1 MKKGLGGLVTNSVG
15 QNPFSSGKC
24 GRYKPANT
32 LAGSK
37 KQQSSS
43 LTDDKK
49 PNVSGGFLMN
59 SWFGN
64 ISVNM
69 KLGLG
74 FGLVLALTCVLALT
88 GWTSL
93 GGLIDR
99 SNWMSDITQ
108 LNAGL
113 TKLRVVRLQYM
124 LTNGDET
131 AAQNV
136 QTTLESFA
144 AQQQKL
150 INSFKSPENVKLLK
164 EQAAT
169 IAEYQTSLN
178 KMRNAYRTGNSARDS
193 MSVSAET
200 AYNQIESISKRVQQ
214 MDMSEQR
221 FEQFQAITA
230 AKEAFILARYEV
242 RGYTATTNAE
252 TEQKAVGQIDAAIAS
267 LKSLNAQFA
276 ATQQDALRQL
286 ESALTSYRSALM
298 AYKNANTDA
307 VQARKEMTDQ
317 GTTIVALSEQLYQIQ
332 LDRRDAESAQA
343 RTFQLISTLLALL
356 VGVIAA
362 VIITRQITRP
372 LQETLAVVE
381 RIASGDL
388 TQNVTVTRRDELG
401 VLQQGIARMGVTLR
415 DLISGIR
422 DGVTQI
428 ASAAEELSAVTEQT
442 SAGVNSQ
449 KVETDQ
455 VATAMHEMTATVQ
468 EVARNAEEA
477 SQAAAAADG
486 EAREGDKVVNEAIAQ
501 IERLASEVVRSTEAM
516 SVLQQESDKIGSVMD
531 VIKAV
536 AEQTNLLALNAAIEA
551 ARAGEAGRGFAVV
564 ADEVRGLAQRTQKS
578 TEEIEGLVAGLQ
590 NGTQQVSAVMSNSR
604 ALTDSSVALTR
615 KAGASLENI
624 TRTVSNIQSMNQQ
637 IAAAAEQQSA
647 VAEEISRSIINVRD
661 VSEQTAAASDETAA
675 SSVELARLGGQL
687 QQMVSH
693 FRV

>member
-1 MKKGLGGLVTNSVG
+1 
-15 QNPFSSGKC
+15 
-24 GRYKPANT
+24 
-32 LAGSK
+32 
-37 KQQSSS
+37 
-43 LTDDKK
+43 
-49 PNVSGGFLMN
+49 MN

-144 AQQQKL
+144 AQQQAL
-150 INSFKSPENVKLLK
+150 ISKFKSPENVKLLK
-164 EQAAT
+164 QQAAT

-178 KMRNAYRTGNSARDS
+178 KMRNAYRTGNSARDT
-193 MSVSAET
+193 MSANAQAAS
-200 AYNQIESISKRVQQ
+200 NLIDSISQRVQQ
-214 MDMSEQR
+214 MEMSDQR
-221 FEQFQAITA
+221 FEQFQAVTA

-242 RGYTATTNAE
+242 RGYTATSNAE

-267 LKSLNAQFA
+267 LKPLNAQFA

-286 ESALTSYRSALM
+286 ETALTSYRGALM

-590 NGTQQVSAVMSNSR
+590 NGTQQVSAVMNNSR

-647 VAEEISRSIINVRD
+647 VAEEISRSIINMRD

>member
-1 MKKGLGGLVTNSVG
+1 
-15 QNPFSSGKC
+15 
-24 GRYKPANT
+24 
-32 LAGSK
+32 
-37 KQQSSS
+37 
-43 LTDDKK
+43 
-49 PNVSGGFLMN
+49 MN

-108 LNAGL
+108 LNSGL

-136 QTTLESFA
+136 QTTLDGFA

-150 INSFKSPENVKLLK
+150 ISSFKSPENVKLLK

-178 KMRNAYRTGNSARDS
+178 KMRNAYRTGNTARDT
-193 MSVSAET
+193 MSVNAAS
-200 AYNQIESISKRVQQ
+200 AYNLIESIGKRVQQ

-221 FEQFQAITA
+221 FEQFQAISA

-252 TEQKAVGQIDAAIAS
+252 TEQKAIGQIDVAIAS
-267 LKSLNAQFA
+267 LKQLNVHFA
-276 ATQQDALRQL
+276 DTQPDALRQL
-286 ESALTSYRSALM
+286 ETALTNYRSALM
-298 AYKNANTDA
+298 AYKNANSEA

-317 GTTIVALSEQLYQIQ
+317 GATIVTLSEQLYQIQ
-332 LDRRDAESAQA
+332 LDRRDVESAQA

-372 LQETLAVVE
+372 LRETLAVVE

-388 TQNVTVTRRDELG
+388 TQNVTITRRDELG

-449 KVETDQ
+449 KIETDQ

-486 EAREGDKVVNEAIAQ
+486 EAREGDKVVNEAITQ
-501 IERLASEVVRSTEAM
+501 IERLASEVARSTEAM
-516 SVLQQESDKIGSVMD
+516 RVLQQESDKIGSVMD

-590 NGTQQVSAVMSNSR
+590 NGTQQVSAVMNNSR

-615 KAGASLENI
+615 KAGTSLENI

-661 VSEQTAAASDETAA
+661 VSEQTAAASDETAK

>member
-1 MKKGLGGLVTNSVG
+1 
-15 QNPFSSGKC
+15 
-24 GRYKPANT
+24 
-32 LAGSK
+32 
-37 KQQSSS
+37 
-43 LTDDKK
+43 
-49 PNVSGGFLMN
+49 MN

-74 FGLVLALTCVLALT
+74 FGLVLALTCILALT

-108 LNAGL
+108 LNSGL

-136 QTTLESFA
+136 QTTLEGFA
-144 AQQQKL
+144 AQQQAL
-150 INSFKSPENVKLLK
+150 ISKFKSPENVKLLK
-164 EQAAT
+164 QQAAT

-178 KMRNAYRTGNSARDS
+178 KMRNAYRTGNSARDT
-193 MSVSAET
+193 MSVNAQT
-200 AYNQIESISKRVQQ
+200 AYNLIESISQRVQQ
-214 MDMSEQR
+214 MELSDQR
-221 FEQFQAITA
+221 FEQFQAVTA

-242 RGYTATTNAE
+242 RGYTATSNAD

-267 LKSLNAQFA
+267 LKPLNAQFA

-286 ESALTSYRSALM
+286 ETALTSYRSALM
-298 AYKNANTDA
+298 AYKNANTEA

-356 VGVIAA
+356 VGIIAA

-372 LQETLAVVE
+372 LRETLAVVE

-449 KVETDQ
+449 KIETDQ

-590 NGTQQVSAVMSNSR
+590 NGTQQVSAVMNNSR

-615 KAGASLENI
+615 KAGVSLENI

>member
-1 MKKGLGGLVTNSVG
+1 
-15 QNPFSSGKC
+15 
-24 GRYKPANT
+24 
-32 LAGSK
+32 
-37 KQQSSS
+37 
-43 LTDDKK
+43 
-49 PNVSGGFLMN
+49 MN

-64 ISVNM
+64 ISVNL

-74 FGLVLALTCVLALT
+74 FGLVLVLTSILALT

-108 LNAGL
+108 LNASL
-113 TKLRVVRLQYM
+113 TKLRVARLQYM
-124 LTNGDET
+124 LANGDEA

-136 QTTLESFA
+136 QTNLDAFI

-150 INSFKSPENVKLLK
+150 LNSFKSPDNLKLLN
-164 EQAAT
+164 EQKAVITA
-169 IAEYQTSLN
+169 YQQSLN
-178 KMRNAYRTGNSARDS
+178 KMREAYRNGNTARQTMGDKADIANAQIDALESSVKQMPDS
-193 MSVSAET
+193 
-200 AYNQIESISKRVQQ
+200 
-214 MDMSEQR
+214 SEHLS
-221 FEQFQAITA
+221 QFQAVSD
-230 AKEAFILARYEV
+230 AKLQFQMARYEV
-242 RGYTATTNAE
+242 RGYTGNVNAD
-252 TEQKAVGQIDAAIAS
+252 TEARAAAQIEKTISGLKTLGSVFGAS
-267 LKSLNAQFA
+267 
-276 ATQQDALRQL
+276 QQ
-286 ESALTSYRSALM
+286 SALTSLETALGAYRSAVQN
-298 AYKNANTDA
+298 YKAANANIVT
-307 VQARKEMTDQ
+307 ARAEMTVQ
-317 GTTIVALSEQLYQIQ
+317 GNDIVTISDKLYDIQ
-332 LDRRDAESAQA
+332 LDRRDAESTQA
-343 RTFQLISTLLALL
+343 RSLQLISTLLALL

-362 VIITRQITRP
+362 LVITRQITRP

-388 TQNVTVTRRDELG
+388 SHNIQVTRRDELG
-401 VLQQGIARMGVTLR
+401 VLQQGIQRMGTTLR
-415 DLISGIR
+415 ELISGIR

-449 KVETDQ
+449 KIETDQ

-468 EVARNAEEA
+468 EVARNAEQA
-477 SQAAAAADG
+477 SQAASDADG
-486 EAREGDKVVNEAIAQ
+486 QAREGDKVVAEAIAQ
-501 IERLASEVVRSTEAM
+501 IERLAAEVARSTDAM
-516 SVLQQESDKIGSVMD
+516 AHLQQESNKIGSVMD

-590 NGTQQVSAVMSNSR
+590 NGTQQVANVMNNSR
-604 ALTDSSVALTR
+604 SLTDSSVELTR
-615 KAGASLENI
+615 KAGVSLENI

-647 VAEEISRSIINVRD
+647 VAEEISRSIVNVRD
-661 VSEQTAAASDETAA
+661 VSEQTATASDETAK
-675 SSVELARLGGQL
+675 SSVELARLGSQL

>member
-1 MKKGLGGLVTNSVG
+1 
-15 QNPFSSGKC
+15 
-24 GRYKPANT
+24 
-32 LAGSK
+32 
-37 KQQSSS
+37 
-43 LTDDKK
+43 
-49 PNVSGGFLMN
+49 MN

-242 RGYTATTNAE
+242 RGYTATSNAE
-252 TEQKAVGQIDAAIAS
+252 TEQKAVRQIDAAIAS

-317 GTTIVALSEQLYQIQ
+317 GSTIVALSEQLYQIQ

>member
-1 MKKGLGGLVTNSVG
+1 
-15 QNPFSSGKC
+15 
-24 GRYKPANT
+24 
-32 LAGSK
+32 
-37 KQQSSS
+37 
-43 LTDDKK
+43 
-49 PNVSGGFLMN
+49 MN

-74 FGLVLALTCVLALT
+74 FGLVLVLTCVLALT
-88 GWTSL
+88 SWTSL

-99 SNWMSDITQ
+99 SNWMSDITK

-136 QTTLESFA
+136 QTTLDSFV
-144 AQQQKL
+144 AQQNAL
-150 INSFKSPENVKLLK
+150 LSSFKSPENVKLLK
-164 EQAAT
+164 EQSAT
-169 IAEYQTSLN
+169 ISAYQVSLN
-178 KMRNAYRTGNSARDS
+178 KMRNAYRSANTARDA
-193 MSVSAET
+193 MTANAGT
-200 AYNQIESISKRVQQ
+200 AYQLIETINTDVQQ
-214 MDMSEQR
+214 MLSSDQRLEQY
-221 FEQFQAITA
+221 QAITE
-230 AKEAFILARYEV
+230 AKQAFMLARYEV
-242 RGYTATTNAE
+242 RGYTANSNPE
-252 TEQKAVGQIDAAIAS
+252 NERKAVAQLDAALAS
-267 LKSLNAQFA
+267 LQPLNAYFA
-276 ATQQDALRQL
+276 STRQGELRQL
-286 ESALTSYRSALM
+286 EAALTQYRSSVQAFTLDI
-298 AYKNANTDA
+298 AEA

-317 GTTIVALSEQLYQIQ
+317 GTTIVSLSEQLYQIQ

-343 RTFQLISTLLALL
+343 RTLQLVSTLLALL
-356 VGVIAA
+356 VGIIAA

-372 LQETLAVVE
+372 LRETLAVVD

-388 TQNVTVTRRDELG
+388 SHNLIVTRRDELG

-428 ASAAEELSAVTEQT
+428 ASAAEQLSAVTEQT

-486 EAREGDKVVNEAIAQ
+486 EARAGDQVVNEAIAQ
-501 IERLASEVVRSTEAM
+501 IERLASEVERSTDAM
-516 SVLQQESDKIGSVMD
+516 TVLQQESDKIGSVMD

-590 NGTQQVSAVMSNSR
+590 NGTLQVAAVMNNSR
-604 ALTDSSVALTR
+604 SLTDSSVALTR
-615 KAGASLENI
+615 KAGVSLENI

-637 IAAAAEQQSA
+637 IAAAAEEQSA

-661 VSEQTAAASDETAA
+661 VSEQTAAASEETAA
-675 SSVELARLGGQL
+675 SSVELARLGNQL
-687 QQMVSH
+687 QMMVSH